1 MVKSFATVFLH
12 TLLILTLSFCK
23 PVNAQT
29 AESPRCKEDCLALAE
44 KNKSQLDSCL
54 ANAKNIKDPF
64 VSVKTKQNCRK
75 RYVLPICDKL
85 EPCHGNKQNAYQSD
99 SPAYE
104 MGPVEYVRG
113 EKSFATKQK
122 VSLRCLVKTLRREKG
137 NAWFSQDIVIQ
148 DTHGNIV
155 YQDNQSLE
163 RGGEMVSSYE
173 FKTDFLIPENFEP
186 GTYALKFRIR
196 EKFSRWEGEKEIQ
209 LKITKR

>member
-1 MVKSFATVFLH
+1 MVKHFANTFFLA
-12 TLLILTLSFCK
+12 LLFLALLFYR

-29 AESPRCKEDCLALAE
+29 AESPKCKEDCQTLAE
-44 KNKSQLDSCL
+44 KNKTQLAACL
-54 ANAKNIKDPF
+54 ANAKNIKDQF
-64 VSVKTKQNCRK
+64 VSVRTKQNCRK
-75 RYVLPICDKL
+75 QYAPPACEKL
-85 EPCHGNKQNAYQSD
+85 EPCQAGKQNTYQSD
-99 SPAYE
+99 APAFE
-104 MGPVEYVRG
+104 MGAVEYIRG
-113 EKSFATKQK
+113 EKSFTPKQK

-137 NAWFSQDIVIQ
+137 NAWFSQDILIQ

-155 YQDNQSLE
+155 YQDQQSLE

-173 FKTDFLIPENFEP
+173 FKTDFTIPENFEP

>member
-1 MVKSFATVFLH
+1 MVKGLTMFFFHILFAM
-12 TLLILTLSFCK
+12 TLIFCK
-23 PVNAQT
+23 TVNAQT
-29 AESPRCKEDCLALAE
+29 AESPKCKEDCVALAE
-44 KNKSQLDSCL
+44 KNKTQLEACL

-75 RYVLPICDKL
+75 RYVLPLCDKM
-85 EPCHGNKQNAYQSD
+85 EPCKGGKQNAYQND
-99 SPAYE
+99 APAYE
-104 MGPVEYVRG
+104 MGPVEFVRG
-113 EKSFATKQK
+113 EKSFAPKQK

-173 FKTDFLIPENFEP
+173 FKTEFSIPENFEP
-186 GTYALKFRIR
+186 GIYSLKFRIR

-209 LKITKR
+209 LKITKK